1 MSPDPMPERT
11 LQVRYFAAA
20 RAAAGHLA
28 EEAVVVPDRIDA
40 LTREQLVVLLV
51 SLHPDPPAGEP
62 ALQQVLDR
70 SSVLVD
76 GVVLQD
82 DDAPAVRAGMRVD
95 VLPPFAGG

>member
-28 EEAVVVPDRIDA
+28 EETVVVPDRIDA

-51 SLHPDPPAGEP
+51 SLHPEPPAGEP
-62 ALQQVLDR
+62 SLEQVLGQ
-70 SSVLVD
+70 SSILVD
-76 GVVLQD
+76 GVVMRD
-82 DDAPAVRAGMRVD
+82 EDTATPGTRVD

>member
-1 MSPDPMPERT
+1 MSPDPTPERT

-28 EEAVVVPDRIDA
+28 EEAVVVPERIDA

-51 SLHPDPPAGEP
+51 SLHPEPPAGEP
-62 ALQQVLDR
+62 SLEQVLGQ
-70 SSVLVD
+70 SSILVN
-76 GVVLQD
+76 GVVMRD
-82 DDAPAVRAGMRVD
+82 EDTAAPGMRVD

>member
-28 EEAVVVPDRIDA
+28 EEAVVVPDRMNA

-51 SLHPDPPAGEP
+51 SLHPEPPAGEP
-62 ALQQVLDR
+62 SLEQVLGQ
-70 SSVLVD
+70 SSILVD
-76 GVVLQD
+76 GVVMRD
-82 DDAPAVRAGMRVD
+82 DDTATPGVRVD